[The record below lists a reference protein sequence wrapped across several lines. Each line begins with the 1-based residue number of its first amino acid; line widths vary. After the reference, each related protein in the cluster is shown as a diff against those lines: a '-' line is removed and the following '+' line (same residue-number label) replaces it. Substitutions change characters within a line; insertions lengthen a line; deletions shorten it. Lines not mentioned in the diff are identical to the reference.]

1 MFWVAGRLQ
10 QRRWQD
16 FMLSMLSINR
26 GNRLDSVECME
37 AGEKIDS
44 SERQHFLRLGV
55 CRRKEAGDVAQFG

>member
-10 QRRWQD
+10 QHRWQG

-26 GNRLDSVECME
+26 GNWLDSVELVE

-44 SERQHFLRLGV
+44 SERQQFLRLGV
-55 CRRKEAGDVAQFG
+55 CRRKESWGRSSVG